1 MINPAIAENIKHSN
15 VKRRE
20 LRGNQ
25 VQTSGDANGKVL
37 DRELTGSAVSMKQQT
52 LKPVPPFPRRCTCAL
67 APSDG
72 HLRKFTRLA
81 KAPVEMVRQC
91 LKNAAVPDD
100 SASCSLPH
108 TTGDVGV
115 FSQHRNGDLL
125 EARGCVKQKLE
136 FGNQTGE
143 RRS

>member
-1 MINPAIAENIKHSN
+1 ME
-15 VKRRE
+15 
-20 LRGNQ
+20 
-25 VQTSGDANGKVL
+25 
-37 DRELTGSAVSMKQQT
+37 QQT
-52 LKPVPPFPRRCTCAL
+52 LKPVPSFLRRCTCAP

-72 HLRKFTRLA
+72 HLRESSRLA

-100 SASCSLPH
+100 GASCSLPH
-108 TTGDVGV
+108 TSGDMGG
-115 FSQHRNGDLL
+115 FSQHRNGDLS
-125 EARGCVKQKLE
+125 EARGCVEQKLE